1 MVRVTLKGVRGHLLR
16 FLLTALAVTLGVSLV
31 AGTYVLTDSINK
43 TFTNLIEAGSSG
55 VDVQV
60 RGKAGDTEFIDGTT
74 VRTPLPITLQD
85 RIRAV
90 DGVTRAV
97 PDYQGFALLV
107 GKDGT
112 ATRSGGAPTFG
123 FSWFADDPALT
134 LVKGSGPTN
143 SGEVAVESSTL
154 KLSGLDV
161 GDSTQALV
169 GQTPR
174 QVKITGEVKFDA
186 GLAGATIVLV
196 DEKTAQQEF
205 APDGRVPSF
214 TVTGSPGLS
223 QADLRS
229 RVAAALP
236 PDAEA
241 ITGAA
246 FQEETKD
253 QIQEALGFI
262 SRFLLVFAAFALFVG
277 GFIIANTFSML
288 VAQRTRELGLLRAV
302 GASRGQ
308 VLRVVLGEAV
318 VIGFLGAF
326 AGLGLGLGLAAGLQA
341 LFGSFGLDISGGL
354 PVLPRTIIA
363 SLLVGVVVTLV
374 SAVLPAFRASRIA
387 PVVALRDDIAAPAGG
402 VLRRGIIGGLF
413 VALGAAVVV
422 PAVTGDQVRWWFVLG
437 GAVLV
442 LLGAIVAAPAAT
454 RPIVR
459 LVAAPFMT
467 FGGVVSRMSRENALR
482 NPRRTATTA
491 TALMIGLALMAGVS
505 VIASSMRASVADLV
519 ESQLTADYVLNGG
532 GAAQFPPSV
541 STEVAKLPDV
551 ASVAQIG
558 VVNVKVGDK
567 TEYAIATTSKGIED
581 NVKSEVQS
589 GSLASLDSGQVVI
602 SESTAKDRG
611 WKVGSELDASIG
623 SLTGQRLT
631 VGAVIVDNQV
641 LNNPALI
648 VPRSLYEKAVPAA
661 MQGDFLVYVKAS
673 PGADTAA
680 LRTELTNVVKPF
692 IVVSVQDGEEFTNSQ
707 ADQINQLLYIMYAL
721 LALTVIIAVLGI
733 INTMAL
739 SVFERT
745 REIGLLRAV
754 GLSRRQLRRMITL
767 ESVETSVFGS
777 ILGAALGLAI
787 GVVVQRGLVN
797 EGLETLSI
805 PWLQIVLVVVGAA
818 IAGVIAA
825 ILPAR
830 RAVRL
835 DVLQAI
841 STE

>member
-1 MVRVTLKGVRGHLLR
+1 MIRVTLKGVRGHLLR
-16 FLLTALAVTLGVSLV
+16 FVLTAVAVTLGVSLV
-31 AGTYVLTDSINK
+31 AGTYVLTDSIDK

-55 VDVQV
+55 IDVQV

-74 VRTPLPITLQD
+74 ARTPLPISLQD

-123 FSWFADDPALT
+123 FSWFPDDPALT
-134 LVKGSGPTN
+134 LVKGQGPAN

-161 GDSTQALV
+161 GDTTQALV

-205 APDGRVPSF
+205 APTGNVPSF

-223 QADLRS
+223 QSDLRG
-229 RVAAALP
+229 RVAAVLP

-246 FQEETKD
+246 FQEENKD

-262 SRFLLVFAAFALFVG
+262 STFLLVFAAFALFVG

-318 VIGFLGAF
+318 VIGFLGALG
-326 AGLGLGLGLAAGLQA
+326 GLGLGLALAAGLQA
-341 LFGSFGLDISGGL
+341 LFRSFGLDISGGL
-354 PVLPRTIIA
+354 PLLPRTIIA
-363 SLLVGVVVTLV
+363 CLIVGVVVTLV

-387 PVVALRDDIAAPAGG
+387 PVVALRDDVAAPAGG
-402 VLRRGIIGGLF
+402 VLRRGIIGGVL
-413 VALGAAVVV
+413 VALGVAIVV

-442 LLGAIVAAPAAT
+442 LAGAIVAAPAAT

-459 LVAAPFMT
+459 LVAAPFVT
-467 FGGVVSRMSRENALR
+467 LGGVVSRMSRENALR

-532 GAAQFPPSV
+532 GVAQFPPTV

-567 TEYAIATTSKGIED
+567 TEYAIATTAKGIED

-589 GSLASLDSGQVVI
+589 GSLSALDSGQVVI

-611 WKVGSELDASIG
+611 WKVGQQLDASIG
-623 SLTGQRLT
+623 TLTSQRLT
-631 VGAVIVDNQV
+631 VGAVMVDNQV
-641 LNNPALI
+641 LNNPAII
-648 VPRSLYEKAVPAA
+648 VPRALYEKAVPAA
-661 MQGDFLVYVKAS
+661 TQGDFLVYVKAA

-721 LALTVIIAVLGI
+721 LALTVIIAILGI

-767 ESVETSVFGS
+767 ESVQTSVFGS
-777 ILGAALGLAI
+777 ILGAALGLALGI
-787 GVVVQRGLVN
+787 VVQRGLVN

-818 IAGVIAA
+818 VAGVLAA
-825 ILPAR
+825 ILPAW

-835 DVLQAI
+835 DVLRAI